1 MSARIDELLEAA
13 VAAGT
18 VPGVVTVTA
27 GRDGVLH
34 ESTAGR
40 LSVDGDTPVGPDT
53 MFRIAS
59 MTKAITTVAALQL
72 VEQGR
77 LELDQ
82 PVASVAGAFGEL
94 QVLDGFEGIEPR
106 LRAPASQ
113 ATIRQLMSHTAGLG
127 YRFINED
134 LTRCQELTGLPDLLT
149 GEKKGLLG
157 MPLASDPGTRWEYGM
172 SVDWLGQVV
181 EAVTGQGLDE
191 VLTEHVLA
199 PLGMID
205 TSFAPTDEQRAR
217 LMPIHARTPDGGLA
231 ATELGWPPAPEFWP
245 GGHGL
250 YGTAGDYLRFL
261 RALLAGGEL
270 DGARIL
276 APETVELMFKPQ
288 LGDLALPDIIRT
300 ADPEL
305 TNDIQALPVR
315 QTWGLGLQLVLED
328 LPGMRRAGTGNWAGL
343 CNSYYWIDRASG
355 VTGAIFTQLLPFFD
369 ARIVELAGG
378 FEQEVYAAVGAA
390 ATA

>member
-1 MSARIDELLEAA
+1 MGARIDELLEAA

-18 VPGVVTVTA
+18 VSGVVAVAA
-27 GRDGVLH
+27 GRDGVTH

-40 LSVDGDTPVGPDT
+40 LSVDGDAPVGPDT

-82 PVASVAGAFGEL
+82 PVASVAPAFGEL
-94 QVLDGFEGIEPR
+94 RVLDGFDGDEPR
-106 LRAPASQ
+106 LRATATQ
-113 ATIRQLMSHTAGLG
+113 ATIRQLMNHTAGLG
-127 YRFINED
+127 YRFLNEN
-134 LTRCQELTGLPDLLT
+134 LTRYLQRTGLPDLLT
-149 GEKKGLLG
+149 GQKALLG
-157 MPLASDPGTRWEYGM
+157 MPLASDPGTRWEYGL
-172 SVDWLGQVV
+172 STDWLGQVV

-191 VLTEHVLA
+191 VLAEQVLT
-199 PLGMID
+199 PLGMAD
-205 TSFAPTDEQRAR
+205 SSFAPTDEQRAR
-217 LMPIHARTPDGGLA
+217 LMPIHVRTPEGGLV
-231 ATELGWPPAPEFWP
+231 ATDLDWPPAPEFWP

-261 RALLAGGEL
+261 HALLGGGEL

-276 APETVELMFKPQ
+276 APETVELMFTPQ
-288 LGDLALPDIIRT
+288 LGELAVPEIIRT
-300 ADPEL
+300 ADPTL
-305 TNDIQALPVR
+305 TNDIHALPVR
-315 QTWGLGLQLVLED
+315 QTWGLGLRVVLDD
-328 LPGMRRAGTGNWAGL
+328 LPGKRRAGTGDWMGI

-355 VTGAIFTQLLPFFD
+355 VTGAIFTQVLPFFD
-369 ARIVELAGG
+369 ERIVELAGD

>member
-1 MSARIDELLEAA
+1 MGARIDELLEAA

-18 VPGVVTVTA
+18 VPGVVTVA
-27 GRDGVLH
+27 ADRGGVRH

-40 LSVDGDTPVGPDT
+40 LSVDGDAPVGPDT

-82 PVASVAGAFGEL
+82 PVASVAPAFGEL
-94 QVLDGFEGIEPR
+94 QVLDGFDGDEPR

-113 ATIRQLMSHTAGLG
+113 ATIRQLMSHSAGLG
-127 YRFINED
+127 YRFLNED
-134 LTRCQELTGLPDLLT
+134 LTRYQQLTGLPDLLT
-149 GEKKGLLG
+149 GEKAMLG
-157 MPLASDPGTRWEYGM
+157 MPLASDPGTRWEYGLNT
-172 SVDWLGQVV
+172 DWLGQVV

-191 VLTEHVLA
+191 VLAEHVLV
-199 PLGMID
+199 PLGMAD

-217 LMPIHARTPDGGLA
+217 LMPIHARTPDGGLV
-231 ATELGWPPAPEFWP
+231 ATELGWPPEPEFWP

-261 RALLAGGEL
+261 RALLGGGEL

-276 APETVELMFKPQ
+276 APETVELMFTPQ
-288 LGDLALPDIIRT
+288 LGELALPEIIRT
-300 ADPEL
+300 ADPML
-305 TNDIQALPVR
+305 TNDIQALPIP
-315 QTWGLGLQLVLED
+315 QTWGLGLHLVLED
-328 LPGMRRAGTGNWAGL
+328 LPGMRHAGTGDWAGI

-355 VTGAIFTQLLPFFD
+355 VTGAIFTQVLPFFD